1 MVRYIG
7 RKLVKTMYLLGFG
20 LLVLSTWY
28 LLKLFDNFNNDPIA
42 KKEINQAWVEAKKDA
57 KGKNP
62 FAPGRIRDA
71 IRTYNADMAKQ
82 NIKGKEVK
90 KDNN

>member
-1 MVRYIG
+1 
-7 RKLVKTMYLLGFG
+7 MYLLGLG

-28 LLKLFDNFNNDPIA
+28 LLKLYDSFNDDQIA
-42 KKEINQAWVEAKKDA
+42 KKEISHTWESVKTGA

-71 IRTYNADMAKQ
+71 ITSYKKELGKKASE
-82 NIKGKEVK
+82 KEVLQAEEAE
-90 KDNN
+90 

>member
-1 MVRYIG
+1 
-7 RKLVKTMYLLGFG
+7 MYLLGLG

-28 LLKLFDNFNNDPIA
+28 LMKLYTNFNNDPIA
-42 KKEINQAWVEAKKDA
+42 KKEIDNAWQEAKKEISDAWAEAKKEA

-71 IRTYNADMAKQ
+71 LNSYEADMK
-82 NIKGKEVK
+82 KKEATK
-90 KDNN
+90 EDN